1 MNAGPMIMT
10 DSSTVEA
17 SASSMTVTSAVPDDV
32 TVGGIQSATNQNVE
46 HNEVFAALSDDL
58 QATVLALQQQQLQQQ
73 NQQLQHHQQQQ
84 QQQVTPTQ
92 QDHSDVTQPDGTPA
106 KSQDTKTEAHWSVDM
121 LDTPSDEQI
130 NSQPQDNADPPRFE
144 LVSPQP
150 GPSPS
155 GVFQP
160 ENEEEEEEKEE
171 HKTSDIGDRLFN
183 LDDTHIVIQQSQ
195 PRVLT
200 ASQVRPPFSRTL
212 YFHFFPLSPSSQIHP
227 AQLYSCLLYFN
238 FIVQTLM
245 NVLFRSSDF
254 ALVIGWG

>member
-32 TVGGIQSATNQNVE
+32 TAGGIQSATNQNGE

-58 QATVLALQQQQLQQQ
+58 QATVLALQQQQQQQQQLQQQ
-73 NQQLQHHQQQQ
+73 SQQIQHHQQQ

-130 NSQPQDNADPPRFE
+130 NS
-144 LVSPQP
+144 
-150 GPSPS
+150 
-155 GVFQP
+155 
-160 ENEEEEEEKEE
+160 
-171 HKTSDIGDRLFN
+171 
-183 LDDTHIVIQQSQ
+183 
-195 PRVLT
+195 
-200 ASQVRPPFSRTL
+200 
-212 YFHFFPLSPSSQIHP
+212 
-227 AQLYSCLLYFN
+227 
-238 FIVQTLM
+238 
-245 NVLFRSSDF
+245 
-254 ALVIGWG
+254 